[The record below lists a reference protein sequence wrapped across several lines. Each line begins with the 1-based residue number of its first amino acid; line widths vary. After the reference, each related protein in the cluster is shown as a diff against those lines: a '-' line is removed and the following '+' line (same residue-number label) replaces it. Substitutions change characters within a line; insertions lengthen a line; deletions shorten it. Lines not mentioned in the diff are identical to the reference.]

1 MDKATVL
8 RSMMCLGL
16 VTGFVP
22 ACSDDG
28 APGGGGPGP
37 DGSVA
42 DGSDAGAGGDDAGI
56 EDADRPP
63 CQLAVTQGRLNGKRV
78 ESTCHFL
85 GVPYAKPPLGAL
97 RFAPPQ
103 AAGNWDG
110 VRDATM
116 FGPSCMQKASILGDA
131 TATSEDCLSLNVY
144 TPDPAPA
151 AKLPVMV
158 FIHGGGY
165 TLGGS
170 STYDGRLLSQK
181 GPVVVVTINYR
192 LGAFAFF
199 AHPELDRERAGA
211 PSGSDGIRD
220 QQLALRWVKDNIA
233 AFQGD
238 PNNVTVFGESAGS
251 FSATI
256 LLVSPLSRDLA
267 HRFIL
272 ESGASVGGG
281 FGTTSR
287 ETGYALSTAMAS
299 GLCASAPDVVACLRG
314 TPAQQLVDWTGG
326 TMDFFGAPWA
336 PVIEGTMGAVLPDAP
351 QNLIASNDYN
361 RAAAIIAGSNK
372 NEWGLFIQP
381 VLGGM
386 PVTTVAQFKASVAQQ
401 FGARAPEVEAQYP
414 VGSDGSQRR
423 VHPAG
428 HRPGLSLPYANARA
442 THDGSRQQGL
452 SLLLRR
458 RSGVPRRRAC
468 LRVRNARVHRNGS
481 LAGARGLRA
490 RVLDALRRNRRSQL
504 VRAARLADVRQCDR
518 SAHRA
523 EDSAIRGKRASQ
535 ERLRLL
541 GPIRALGTT
550 LSDLAPRSV
559 SGGAKN

>member
-63 CQLAVTQGRLNGKRV
+63 CQLAVTQGRLNGKLV

-144 TPDPAPA
+144 TPDPSPA

-299 GLCASAPDVVACLRG
+299 ELCASARDVVACLRG
-314 TPAQQLVDWTGG
+314 TPARQLVDWTGG

-414 VGSDGSQRR
+414 VGSD
-423 VHPAG
+423 AE
-428 HRPGLSLPYANARA
+428 ANDVFIR
-442 THDGSRQQGL
+442 
-452 SLLLRR
+452 
-458 RSGVPRRRAC
+458 
-468 LRVRNARVHRNGS
+468 
-481 LAGARGLRA
+481 
-490 RVLDALRRNRRSQL
+490 L
-504 VRAARLADVRQCDR
+504 VTDQVFRCPTRTLARLTTAQGSKVYLYSFDEGAAYHGDELAYVFGMPAFTGMAPLPALVASVQGYWTRFAATGDPNW
-518 SAHRA
+518 SGLPVWPTY
-523 EDSAIRGKRASQ
+523 DSASDQHIVLKIPPSAGS
-535 ERLRLL
+535 
-541 GPIRALGTT
+541 ALAK
-550 LSDLAPRSV
+550 SDCDFWDRFEP
-559 SGGAKN
+559 